1 MRHSFAVFLCMASI
15 CLTHANNID
24 RQLEKADSL
33 IETDPQTALTLC
45 RGLSGKELSARQK
58 GILYHVEGNALFA
71 QGDNAEAKSAFKKSI
86 EATRAAGDSATWA
99 SALSDLGVCYRVT
112 DRPDSALMMYN
123 KALEILEKLDAD
135 AEKASLLTSIAVLY
149 ANQGRF
155 AESIKYGRR
164 AFETAKKSGD
174 MECLMYAGQTLG
186 IVLYLSGDKDG
197 GLSIERE
204 MVAIAERQGMPRYM
218 LKTYA
223 SIIDMHYKDGHR
235 DSVEHYMALG
245 RSILPQVPEASVEA
259 LGFMEESYVV
269 LTAYGQYQES
279 LDLQKKILSMRGAGT
294 FMPFNKLYQRMARNY
309 KGLGDI
315 ERMGEAYERAIAL
328 TDSLHGLEVDR
339 QLSEFDV
346 KYDTARRELQ
356 IATLEIQKERQLL
369 WTIITV
375 IISIFMITGIIV
387 WMHLRRRNMRRR
399 MELEAA
405 RQQLEAVDHERAR
418 FAAELH
424 DGVCS
429 DLTGIALLIQ
439 TGRVPQTE
447 IVDTIDNVRKEVRSI
462 SHSLMPPRFEG
473 LTFEQLLEGLTRDY
487 PQKITI
493 DCAESA
499 DMDSTVAFQPYRIV
513 QEWLSNV
520 NRHSE
525 ATELHIALS
534 GNSLVLTDNGA
545 PYTSGYDGI
554 GTETMKR
561 RSMSIG
567 AEMEFERNTDKNVL
581 SIRFE
586 QK

>member
-1 MRHSFAVFLCMASI
+1 MRHILAVVLCLASL
-15 CLTHANNID
+15 CRMHADNID

-33 IETDPQTALTLC
+33 IETDPRTAQSIC
-45 RGLSGKELSARQK
+45 RELSGKDLTMSQK

-71 QGDNAEAKSAFKKSI
+71 QGENADAKLAFMKSI
-86 EATRAAGDSATWA
+86 EAARAVGDSVTWA
-99 SALSDLGVCYRVT
+99 SAMSDLGVCYRVT
-112 DRPDSALMMYN
+112 GRPDSALMMYN
-123 KALEILEKLDAD
+123 RALGILERLDAD
-135 AEKASLLTSIAVLY
+135 AGKASLLTSIAVLY

-155 AESIKYGRR
+155 AESIKYGRQ
-164 AFETAKKSGD
+164 AFEAAKKSGD

-186 IVLYLSGDKDG
+186 IVLYLSGDKDA
-197 GLSIERE
+197 GLAIERE
-204 MVAIAERQGMPRYM
+204 IVAIAQRQGMPRYI

-245 RSILPQVPEASVEA
+245 RRILPQVPEESVEA
-259 LGFMEESYVV
+259 VGFMEESYVV

-279 LDLQKKILSMRGAGT
+279 LDIQKKILSMRGAGT

-356 IATLEIQKERQLL
+356 IATLKIQKERQLL

-387 WMHLRRRNMRRR
+387 LMYFRRKNMRRR
-399 MELEAA
+399 MELEAT
-405 RQQLEAVDHERAR
+405 RQQLEAVDRERAR

-429 DLTGIALLIQ
+429 DLTGIALLMQ
-439 TGRVPQTE
+439 TGRVPQSE

-473 LTFEQLLEGLTRDY
+473 LTLEQLLEGLTRDY
-487 PQKITI
+487 TQKITI
-493 DCAESA
+493 DSAESV
-499 DMDSTVAFQPYRIV
+499 DMESTVAFQLYRIV

-525 ATELHIALS
+525 ATELHIRFS
-534 GNSLVLTDNGA
+534 GNSLVLTDNGSA
-545 PYTSGYDGI
+545 YTPGHQGI
-554 GTETMKR
+554 GIETMKR
-561 RSMSIG
+561 RAMSIG
-567 AEMEFERNTDKNVL
+567 AEIEFDRIADKNVL
-581 SIRFE
+581 SFRFE